1 MTKLLNKNIPVK
13 STVKYH
19 RQRPLPELSNN
30 NRKIKMFNDLY
41 TEMEEKL
48 SYSVRTIIPSRG
60 IARYRIFA
68 SDFGI
73 LILM

>member
-1 MTKLLNKNIPVK
+1 MTKLLNNSIPAGN
-13 STVKYH
+13 TVKLRRH
-19 RQRPLPELSNN
+19 RPLHELNN
-30 NRKIKMFNDLY
+30 NKRKIKMFNDLY
-41 TEMEEKL
+41 TEDRLQL